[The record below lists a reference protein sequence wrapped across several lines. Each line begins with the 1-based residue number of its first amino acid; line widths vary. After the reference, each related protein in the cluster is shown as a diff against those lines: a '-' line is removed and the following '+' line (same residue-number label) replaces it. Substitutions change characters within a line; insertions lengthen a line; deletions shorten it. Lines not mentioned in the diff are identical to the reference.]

1 MNISSDNASK
11 TFKLWIPMILWR
23 EGRDINKGIDH
34 LQTYESNHNQE
45 LIVVDCLQKQGKI
58 TSHTVS

>member
-23 EGRDINKGIDH
+23 EGTDINKSIDH